1 VRGLPLSTYEKGR
14 RFEYRVL
21 HDLRGKGFLAFRF
34 PGSKPFDI
42 FAIDR
47 SGRVYIVECK
57 IRRADFRE
65 EDANALRLVRQR
77 YNVTTLLAYN
87 DGGKIKY
94 EEVKG

>member
-1 VRGLPLSTYEKGR
+1 VPLSTYEKGR

-21 HDLRGKGFLAFRF
+21 YDLRRKGFLAFRF

-57 IRRADFRE
+57 IRRTDFRE

-77 YNVTTLLAYN
+77 YNVATLLAYN